1 MLIDSKTKLQFKQ
14 ILRTS
19 IVKVIRTKKKKH
31 KVNTSKYVST
41 DASDAVCS
49 SVYASARVSISQ
61 IFASKHFARQTDM
74 GRYFLAKQLSEGG
87 LFSKEPPPIEI
98 RSPRAKQAHCQRII
112 LFGKYE
118 ADISWH
124 NFE

>member
-74 GRYFLAKQLSEGG
+74 GRYFWQNN
-87 LFSKEPPPIEI
+87 F
-98 RSPRAKQAHCQRII
+98 RRADYFQKS
-112 LFGKYE
+112 LLL
-118 ADISWH
+118 
-124 NFE
+124 